1 MPVVATMTII
11 ALLRSNSSSELPF
24 FDATLLR
31 EMLADGLDGEPDE
44 LLADAMALADE
55 LERLVAR
62 YGASVESVID
72 AYIEASEDPRANAAG
87 LSKRLAALDE
97 ERGQVM
103 RDIIRIRRK
112 LAEALTDDQW
122 QAVFD

>member
-24 FDATLLR
+24 FDAALLR

-44 LLADAMALADE
+44 LLAEAMALANE
-55 LERLVAR
+55 LEALVDR

-97 ERGQVM
+97 ERGRVM
-103 RDIIRIRRK
+103 RDIIRIRRE
-112 LAEALTDDQW
+112 LAEALTDEQW
-122 QAVFD
+122 LAVFD

>member
-11 ALLRSNSSSELPF
+11 ALLRGSAAGELPF
-24 FDATLLR
+24 FDAALLR
-31 EMLADGLDGEPDE
+31 EMLADGLDGQPDE
-44 LLADAMALADE
+44 LLTEAMALVHE
-55 LERLVAR
+55 LETLVDR

-72 AYIEASEDPRANAAG
+72 AYIEASEDPRANAAT

-103 RDIIRIRRK
+103 RDIIRIRRA
-112 LAEALTDDQW
+112 LAETLTDEQW
-122 QAVFD
+122 DAVFG

>member
-11 ALLRSNSSSELPF
+11 ALLRGNASSELPF
-24 FDATLLR
+24 FDAALLR

-44 LLADAMALADE
+44 LLAEAMVLADE
-55 LERLVAR
+55 LEALVDR

-72 AYIEASEDPRANAAG
+72 AYVEASEDPRANAES
-87 LSKRLAALDE
+87 LSKDLATLDE

-103 RDIIRIRRK
+103 RDIIRIRRA
-112 LAEALTDDQW
+112 LADTLTDEQW
-122 QAVFD
+122 DAVFG

>member
-11 ALLRSNSSSELPF
+11 ALLRGNASSELPF
-24 FDATLLR
+24 FDAALLR

-44 LLADAMALADE
+44 LLAEAMVLADE
-55 LERLVAR
+55 LEALVDR

-72 AYIEASEDPRANAAG
+72 AYVEASEDPRANAES
-87 LSKRLAALDE
+87 LSKDLATLDE

-103 RDIIRIRRK
+103 RDIIRIRRE
-112 LAEALTDDQW
+112 LADALTDEQW